1 MIHGRDEPANP
12 MIWMLVQIV
21 EFIVAI
27 AVLPRLLP
35 DNISAWLAAIAWVLV
50 IAGAFVLNLR
60 VVMPW
65 IPCAVAIGC
74 RRRRHAAFESSGG
87 LAFGHV
93 VGRQYRS
100 CGGHLT
106 VDET

>member
-1 MIHGRDEPANP
+1 VTRDEPANP

-21 EFIVAI
+21 EFIVVI

-35 DNISAWLAAIAWVLV
+35 DDVTAWLAAVVWVLV

-65 IPCAVAIGC
+65 IDRARSRSDV
-74 RRRRHAAFESSGG
+74 GG
-87 LAFGHV
+87 NDDT
-93 VGRQYRS
+93 QP
-100 CGGHLT
+100 
-106 VDET
+106 

>member
-1 MIHGRDEPANP
+1 MARDEPANP

-21 EFIVAI
+21 EFIVVI

-35 DNISAWLAAIAWVLV
+35 DDMPAWLAVVVWVLV

-65 IPCAVAIGC
+65 IDRA
-74 RRRRHAAFESSGG
+74 RSRSDFGG
-87 LAFGHV
+87 DDDT
-93 VGRQYRS
+93 QP
-100 CGGHLT
+100 
-106 VDET
+106 